1 MRVKS
6 FLLGL
11 FFAGAVHAGDAL
23 LSWTLPTTY
32 EDGTPLPVS
41 EISGTVIYYGT
52 TAGGPYPNTVVI
64 GAPATTATVPNLTKG
79 NWYFVATCIAT
90 NNLESIKSNEVVKAI
105 ASSSR
110 PKAPKMN

>member
-1 MRVKS
+1 MRIKS
-6 FLLGL
+6 FLFGL
-11 FFAGAVHAGDAL
+11 LFAGVVHAGDAA

-41 EISGTVIYYGT
+41 EILGTVVYYGT
-52 TAGGPYPNTVVI
+52 TPGGPYPNTVTVA
-64 GAPATTATVPNLTKG
+64 APATTATITNLAKG

-90 NNLESIKSNEVVKAI
+90 NNLESIRSNEVVKAV